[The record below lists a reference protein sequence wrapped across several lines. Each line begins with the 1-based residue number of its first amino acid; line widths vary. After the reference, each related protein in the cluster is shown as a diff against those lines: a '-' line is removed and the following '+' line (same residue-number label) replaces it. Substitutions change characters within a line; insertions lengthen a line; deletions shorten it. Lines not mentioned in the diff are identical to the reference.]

1 MDKTNLVHFLT
12 EQTKRKARKREFKML
27 AQLLAQQLHISQ
39 GDHLVLFL
47 GSGDERSNVDAIAYW
62 LAEKGQY
69 IESMKA
75 IQIDPLNRL
84 YDELSKKLCIFELG
98 Q

>member
-1 MDKTNLVHFLT
+1 MDKTNVVHFLT
-12 EQTKRKARKREFKML
+12 EQTKRKAQKREFRMI
-27 AQLLAQQLHISQ
+27 AQLLAQQLHINQ

-47 GSGDERSNVDAIAYW
+47 GSGDERTNVEAIAYW

-69 IESMKA
+69 IENMKA

-84 YDELSKKLCIFELG
+84 FDELSKKLHIFELG